1 MATNK
6 HPKGQKG
13 LYIEVRNGN
22 IEQALRKL
30 KRKVNNEGIIQEV
43 RERQAFVP
51 NFEIK
56 KRRMAAAKSRL
67 RKQQAKNNW

>member
-6 HPKGQKG
+6 HPRGQRG
-13 LYIEVRNGN
+13 LYIEVKGGN

-30 KRKVNNEGIIQEV
+30 KRKINNEGIIQEV
-43 RERQAFVP
+43 RDRKAFEP
-51 NFEIK
+51 NHEK
-56 KRRMAAAKSRL
+56 KKKAMAAAKSRL